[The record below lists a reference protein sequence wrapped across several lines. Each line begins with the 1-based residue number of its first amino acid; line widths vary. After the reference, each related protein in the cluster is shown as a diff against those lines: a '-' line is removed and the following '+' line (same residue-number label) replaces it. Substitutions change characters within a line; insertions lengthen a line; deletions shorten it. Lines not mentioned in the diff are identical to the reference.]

1 MVLVVFSINRFLCCS
16 AYLQAILCRFSS
28 VRAMTIDLLYAD
40 KTQKQRA
47 FFLVSGFFGYFSV
60 RKRR

>member
-1 MVLVVFSINRFLCCS
+1 MVLVVFSINRFHCCS

-40 KTQKQRA
+40 KTQKQRD
-47 FFLVSGFFGYFSV
+47 FF
-60 RKRR
+60 